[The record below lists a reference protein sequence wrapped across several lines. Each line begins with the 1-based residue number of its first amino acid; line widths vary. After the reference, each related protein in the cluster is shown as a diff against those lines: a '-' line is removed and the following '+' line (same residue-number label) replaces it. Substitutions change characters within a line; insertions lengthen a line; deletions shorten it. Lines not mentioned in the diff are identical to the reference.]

1 MRSSP
6 RWRSTARRAG
16 RRRSSGAGPGAGRD
30 ACAGRSGLLLRL
42 RDVLALPARGVLALS
57 LRVRLPRGLACAGTR
72 SARLYGLRLRLR
84 LRLRPRLGED
94 SEPERLRLRPRSV
107 GRRSAGDARPLSPK

>member
-1 MRSSP
+1 VRSSP

-42 RDVLALPARGVLALS
+42 RDVLALPPRGMLALS

-72 SARLYGLRLRLR
+72 SARLYGLRQRLRLR
-84 LRLRPRLGED
+84 LRLSED